1 MPWISVLVIVAM
13 VLALV
18 DIITRDSS
26 LVRFLPKFG
35 WIILV
40 ILIPLIGTILWFTL
54 GHEYTGGGVVG
65 RPRRTDAARPPAV
78 ASYPP
83 RDRPGPG
90 HGPDRRT
97 ADTRSTEQQL
107 ADLDREIEYH
117 RLRAEL
123 EQRKR
128 DAGAEPAS

>member
-54 GHEYTGGGVVG
+54 GHEYTGGGVVS

-78 ASYPP
+78 ASHPP
-83 RDRPGPG
+83 QDR
-90 HGPDRRT
+90 PDRRT

-128 DAGAEPAS
+128 ESGAEPAS